1 MKNCLLLGALL
12 MGFTGVAMAQ
22 SVTVDVPSGYK
33 VVVVPDSVSVPQA
46 VSVATVP
53 QTVYV
58 APAPAPAYRPH
69 PYVRHLA
76 SVGEGMV
83 IEHRLTTITINSRM
97 PDRTKQSGIFLP
109 FVRISHLFIF

>member
-53 QTVYV
+53 
-58 APAPAPAYRPH
+58 PNR
-69 PYVRHLA
+69 LCGSCA
-76 SVGEGMV
+76 SS
-83 IEHRLTTITINSRM
+83 RLTARILMFAI
-97 PDRTKQSGIFLP
+97 LP
-109 FVRISHLFIF
+109 A

>member
-46 VSVATVP
+46 VSVAT
-53 QTVYV
+53 
-58 APAPAPAYRPH
+58 APAPAYRPH

-83 IEHRLTTITINSRM
+83 IEHQI
-97 PDRTKQSGIFLP
+97 DD
-109 FVRISHLFIF
+109 HHH

>member
-1 MKNCLLLGALL
+1 MIMKNCLLLGALL

-22 SVTVDVPSGYK
+22 SVTVD
-33 VVVVPDSVSVPQA
+33 
-46 VSVATVP
+46 VP

-83 IEHRLTTITINSRM
+83 IEHQI
-97 PDRTKQSGIFLP
+97 DD
-109 FVRISHLFIF
+109 HHH

>member
-1 MKNCLLLGALL
+1 MMMKKCVLLGAFLL
-12 MGFTGVAMAQ
+12 SFTGVAMAQ

-46 VSVATVP
+46 VSVASVASVP

-58 APAPAPAYRPH
+58 APTPAPAYRAH

-83 IEHRLTTITINSRM
+83 IEHQI
-97 PDRTKQSGIFLP
+97 DD
-109 FVRISHLFIF
+109 HHH

>member
-22 SVTVDVPSGYK
+22 SVTVD
-33 VVVVPDSVSVPQA
+33 
-46 VSVATVP
+46 VP

-83 IEHRLTTITINSRM
+83 IEHQI
-97 PDRTKQSGIFLP
+97 DD
-109 FVRISHLFIF
+109 HHH

>member
-1 MKNCLLLGALL
+1 MIMKNCLLLGALL

-69 PYVRHLA
+69 PYARHLA
-76 SVGEGMV
+76 SVGEEMV
-83 IEHRLTTITINSRM
+83 IEHQI
-97 PDRTKQSGIFLP
+97 DD
-109 FVRISHLFIF
+109 HHH

>member
-53 QTVYV
+53 QTVMWLL
-58 APAPAPAYRPH
+58 RQ
-69 PYVRHLA
+69 L
-76 SVGEGMV
+76 
-83 IEHRLTTITINSRM
+83 RLTARILMFAI
-97 PDRTKQSGIFLP
+97 LP
-109 FVRISHLFIF
+109 A

>member
-1 MKNCLLLGALL
+1 MIMKNYVLLGAFL
-12 MGFTGVAMAQ
+12 MSFAGATMAQ

-58 APAPAPAYRPH
+58 APTPAPAYRPH
-69 PYVRHLA
+69 PYVRHFA

-83 IEHRLTTITINSRM
+83 IEHQI
-97 PDRTKQSGIFLP
+97 DD
-109 FVRISHLFIF
+109 HHH

>member
-22 SVTVDVPSGYK
+22 SVTVDVPNGYK

-53 QTVYV
+53 QTVY
-58 APAPAPAYRPH
+58 APPAPAYRPH

-83 IEHRLTTITINSRM
+83 IEHQI
-97 PDRTKQSGIFLP
+97 DD
-109 FVRISHLFIF
+109 HHH

>member
-46 VSVATVP
+46 VSVATVNRLCGSCASSGLP
-53 QTVYV
+53 
-58 APAPAPAYRPH
+58 PASLCSPSCQR
-69 PYVRHLA
+69 R
-76 SVGEGMV
+76 
-83 IEHRLTTITINSRM
+83 
-97 PDRTKQSGIFLP
+97 
-109 FVRISHLFIF
+109 